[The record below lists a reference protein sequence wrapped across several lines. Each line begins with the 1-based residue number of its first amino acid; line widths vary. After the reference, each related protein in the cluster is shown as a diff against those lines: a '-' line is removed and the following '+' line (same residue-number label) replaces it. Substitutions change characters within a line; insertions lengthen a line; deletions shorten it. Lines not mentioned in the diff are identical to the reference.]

1 MKKPKN
7 REEAARLKA
16 EAKII
21 GDRTKAMNILVDEN
35 EMSDRQRRSFRTIGA
50 LFGHSHEWVADLAER
65 CLDKVTLVKEVD
77 GKKTRFTRYTKKKGF
92 KELIKPNKRGRKKGT
107 YSQKRIDDT
116 EKILATKDEYPE
128 FGAVKIGIM
137 AGSDLSGPTVH
148 AVLRE
153 HGHENVTMRLGKVY
167 KRFEMDYVNEM
178 WQIDYVELGMDIK
191 SGRKV
196 ESFSVIDDKSR
207 YVFATEAR
215 TSAKLEDVLEFL
227 EYIIKIYGKPRV
239 ILSDHGTQW
248 AANNGGDAR
257 FDEWCEIQGIR
268 HAMGKVRKPTTQGKV
283 ERFHG
288 SLRRE
293 AHLPEKATLE
303 EYRRIMDEYVLFYN
317 MKRPHWSCDL
327 KTPAEAYTT
336 GLQVLENLAV
346 A

>member
-1 MKKPKN
+1 MKKPN
-7 REEAARLKA
+7 SRQEAARLKA
-16 EAKII
+16 EAKVI

-35 EMSDRQRRSFRTIGA
+35 ELPDHLRRGFRSIGEQ
-50 LFGHSHEWVADLAER
+50 FGFSQTWVADLVKR
-65 CLDKVTLVKEVD
+65 SLDKVTLIKDYE
-77 GKKTRFTRYTKKKGF
+77 GKKTKFTRYTKKKGF

-116 EKILATKDEYPE
+116 ERILATKDEFPE
-128 FGAVKIGIM
+128 YGAVKIGIL
-137 AGSDLSGPTVH
+137 ADSELSGPTVH

-178 WQIDYVELGMDIK
+178 WQIDYVELGVDIK
-191 SGRKV
+191 TNRKV

-215 TSAKLEDVLEFL
+215 TSATLEDVLEFL

-257 FDEWCEIQGIR
+257 FDQWCERQGIR

-293 AHLPEKATLE
+293 AHLPEAATVE
-303 EYRRIMDEYVLFYN
+303 EYRRIMNEYVHFYN
-317 MKRPHWSCDL
+317 IKRPHWSCDL
-327 KTPAEAYTT
+327 KTPAEAYSQ
-336 GLQVLENLAV
+336 GLQVLENLA
-346 A
+346 AA